1 MADSSIYGST
11 RELMAAT
18 DSLEKAS
25 GGHSFKRR
33 GLLSRQKS
41 SLSFDMGAKKIEQV
55 RKRRNGRSK
64 VEIWPLAAFIFLF
77 SS

>member
-55 RKRRNGRSK
+55 RKRRNDRWK
-64 VEIWPLAAFIFLF
+64 VEIWPLAAFIFF